1 MSELIENAPTGPM
14 SPEDEALAEEVYAAI
29 MADAIHS
36 ERGEQA
42 AEFRVG
48 MSDLGYCSERT
59 KRMLDHEVP
68 EETDMLLA
76 WIGTVLGEGLEDALS
91 KHLDTVVVTQAEVT
105 TPLKGE
111 HATYNV
117 AGHPD
122 IILPRRGVVL
132 DGKTSYGLRLAER
145 VGVDQQKQF
154 QRHGYGYGAWLEG
167 YFGDLPL
174 EEVRVGNIWLDRSGK
189 ERRVHIQTEPFSDEV
204 LADAARWLDETVYAF
219 RHKQEAQKEPPREV
233 CFATCGFYRVCREP
247 ETDVT
252 GLIRDPWALEAIRMY
267 YEGHEQEKQGKA
279 KKNEAKSNLIGV
291 SGSTG
296 EFSLRWV
303 EVDEVKVEGFTRARH
318 ARIDLKPIKRGKK

>member
-1 MSELIENAPTGPM
+1 MSELVENEVPGSM
-14 SPEDEALAEEVYAAI
+14 SPEDAELAERVYAAI
-29 MADAIHS
+29 QKHATHTD
-36 ERGEQA
+36 RGQQA

-59 KRMLDHEVP
+59 KRMLNHEVP
-68 EETDMLLA
+68 EDTDMLLA
-76 WIGTVLGEGLEDALS
+76 WIGTVLGAGVEDALAQ
-91 KHLDTVVVTQAEVT
+91 HFDTPVVTQAEVT

-111 HATYNV
+111 THTYEV
-117 AGHPD
+117 MGHPD
-122 IILPRRGVVL
+122 IIIPAEGLVL

-154 QRHGYGYGAWLEG
+154 QRHGYGYGAWLAG
-167 YFGDLPL
+167 FFGDLPL
-174 EEVRVGNIWLDRSGK
+174 EDVRVGNIWLDRSGK

-219 RHKQEAQKEPPREV
+219 RNKQEAQKEPPREV
-233 CFATCGFYRVCREP
+233 CFATCGFFSTCRAL

-267 YEGHEQEKQGKA
+267 TEGHAQEREGKA

-291 SGSTG
+291 EGSNG
-296 EFSLRWV
+296 AYSLRWV
-303 EVDEVKVEGFTRARH
+303 EVGEVKVEGFVRAPHR
-318 ARIDLKPIKRGKK
+318 RIDLKKIR